1 MVLKRRSFWHGGS
14 RRVPAPK
21 WLVVAR
27 NQYRIYTSSIRK
39 IRIYFP
45 FLAIGLLAVYVL
57 FIAPAVVSLFID
69 DFLVFIISVAA
80 VPMVQIILFMFFF
93 YLMLFPISDTLRE
106 VKTEQLEIFLASPVK
121 PSDVLLGEF
130 LGKMPFYAIAITVIT
145 GTFTALLNPLGLDVV
160 QNAIIII
167 VFVITFLSALWIGT
181 VVAAIL
187 RTKLGKSVRGKDV
200 GRALSVIIVLPMIA
214 VMYAIIGGGLIE
226 ALVDPTTSG
235 TVRTILGLLPSS
247 WGAEIFVGFASNP
260 SNIGAVGL
268 ETLTRFGSLIAFFVA
283 VLWLGAK
290 AANRAY
296 SLESTTF
303 TASKAKPDGLFYKTV
318 KYLGG
323 GGSSGT
329 LLASIF
335 KDYGRRLENLSW
347 IAYVVCLIAMISIF
361 LSDPFSSPR
370 DPLVILSLMA
380 IPLLT
385 GFVVG
390 TVSRGKET
398 LFLYRKSP
406 NGVGR
411 FVKARLLQ
419 GWLVA
424 VPIAAAIMAV
434 STILVPQVTLFSL
447 LINTIWGSLR
457 TMASVAFLLGLA
469 LLIPVFAE
477 ESRER
482 TLGVMINLQVILF
495 TTIGLEIGFS
505 RFGLS
510 FRRLL
515 PNLEPL
521 TGLLLD
527 HLLQTAIISLVGI
540 VLFYLG
546 KRKLSRI
553 E

>member
-1 MVLKRRSFWHGGS
+1 V
-14 RRVPAPK
+14 PK

-27 NQYRIYTSSIRK
+27 NEYRIYTSSIRK
-39 IRIYFP
+39 IRKYFP

-57 FIAPAVVSLFID
+57 FVAPAVVGFFID

-106 VKTEQLEIFLASPVK
+106 VKTEQLEIFLSTPVK

-145 GTFTALLNPLGLDVV
+145 GTFTALLNPLGLDAV
-160 QNAIIII
+160 QNVIIII
-167 VFVITFLSALWIGT
+167 VFVITFLSAIWIGT
-181 VVAAIL
+181 VIAAVL
-187 RTKLGKSVRGKDV
+187 RTKLGKTVRGKDV
-200 GRALSVIIVLPMIA
+200 GRALSVVIALPMIA
-214 VMYAIIGGGLIE
+214 VIYAIIGGGLTE
-226 ALVDPTTSG
+226 ALFDPTTSG
-235 TVRTILGLLPSS
+235 TVRAILGLLPSS

-260 SNIGAVGL
+260 SNVGAVGL
-268 ETLTRFGSLIAFFVA
+268 ETLMRFGGLIAFFMA

-303 TASKAKPDGLFYKTV
+303 TASKAKPEGFFYKTV

-347 IAYVVCLIAMISIF
+347 IVYSVGLIAMISIF

-370 DPLVILSLMA
+370 DPLVVFSLLA

-385 GFVVG
+385 GFTVG
-390 TVSRGKET
+390 TVSRGKAT

-419 GWLVA
+419 GWFVA
-424 VPIAAAIMAV
+424 VPIAAALMAV

-457 TMASVAFLLGLA
+457 AMASVTLLLGLA

-477 ESRER
+477 GSRER
-482 TLGVMINLQVILF
+482 TLSLMINLQVVLF
-495 TTIGLEIGFS
+495 ATIGLEIGFS

-510 FRRLL
+510 FRRMI
-515 PNLEPL
+515 PNIEAF
-521 TGLLLD
+521 TGLLFD
-527 HLLQTAIISLVGI
+527 HLLQTVIIFLIGI
-540 VLFYLG
+540 VLLYFG

>member
-1 MVLKRRSFWHGGS
+1 
-14 RRVPAPK
+14 VPVPK

-27 NQYRIYTSSIRK
+27 NEYRIHTSSIRK
-39 IRIYFP
+39 IRKYFP
-45 FLAIGLLAVYVL
+45 FLTIGLLVVYVL

-130 LGKMPFYAIAITVIT
+130 LGKMPFYTIAITVIT

-167 VFVITFLSALWIGT
+167 VFVITFLSAIWIGT
-181 VVAAIL
+181 VIAAIL

-226 ALVDPTTSG
+226 ALIDPTTSG
-235 TVRTILGLLPSS
+235 TVRTFLGMLPSS
-247 WGAEIFVGFASNP
+247 WGAEIFVGLASNP
-260 SNIGAVGL
+260 NNISAFGL

-347 IAYVVCLIAMISIF
+347 IAYVVGLIAMLSIF

-447 LINTIWGSLR
+447 LINTIWGSIR

-482 TLGVMINLQVILF
+482 TLGIIINLQVILF

-515 PNLEPL
+515 PNLEPF

>member
-1 MVLKRRSFWHGGS
+1 M
-14 RRVPAPK
+14 PAPK

-27 NQYRIYTSSIRK
+27 NEYRILTSSIRK
-39 IRIYFP
+39 IRRYFP
-45 FLAIGLLAVYVL
+45 YLVLGLLAVYVL

-69 DFLVFIISVAA
+69 DFLNFVISVAA

-106 VKTEQLEIFLASPVK
+106 VKTEQLEIFLVAPVK

-145 GTFTALLNPLGLDVV
+145 GTFTALLIPLGLDLV
-160 QNAIIII
+160 QNAIIIL
-167 VFVITFLSALWIGT
+167 VFIITFLSATWIGT
-181 VVAAIL
+181 VIAAIL
-187 RTKLGKSVRGKDV
+187 RTKLGKTVRGKDI
-200 GRALSVIIVLPMIA
+200 GRALSIIIVLPGIA
-214 VMYAIIGGGLIE
+214 VMYAIIGGGLTK
-226 ALVDPTTSG
+226 ALIDPTTSG
-235 TVRTILGLLPSS
+235 TVRAILGLLPSS

-260 SNIGAVGL
+260 GNISAVGL
-268 ETLTRFGSLIAFFVA
+268 ETLMHFGGLIAFFIA

-303 TASKAKPDGLFYKTV
+303 TASKVKPDGFFYKTIRR
-318 KYLGG
+318 LGG
-323 GGSSGT
+323 GGSSGII
-329 LLASIF
+329 LKSIF

-347 IAYVVCLIAMISIF
+347 IVYVVGLIAMISIF

-370 DPLVILSLMA
+370 DPLVILSLMS

-390 TVSRGKET
+390 TVSRGKAI
-398 LFLYRKSP
+398 LFLYRKTP

-411 FVKARLLQ
+411 FLKARLLQ
-419 GWLVA
+419 GWLVT
-424 VPIAAAIMAV
+424 VPIAAGIMAV
-434 STILVPQVTLFSL
+434 STVLVPQVTLFSL
-447 LINTIWGSLR
+447 LLNMIWGSLR

-469 LLIPVFAE
+469 LLIPIFAE

-482 TLGVMINLQVILF
+482 TLGIIVNLQIVLF
-495 TTIGLEIGFS
+495 TTIGLEVSFS

-510 FRRLL
+510 FG
-515 PNLEPL
+515 NLFSNLDPFA
-521 TGLLLD
+521 GLLLD
-527 HLLQTAIISLVGI
+527 HMLQTAIIWLAGI
-540 VLFYLG
+540 VFVYLG
-546 KRKLSRI
+546 KRKLSKI

>member
-1 MVLKRRSFWHGGS
+1 MPV
-14 RRVPAPK
+14 PK

-27 NQYRIYTSSIRK
+27 NEYRIHTSSIRK
-39 IRIYFP
+39 IRKYFP
-45 FLAIGLLAVYVL
+45 FLTIGLLAVYVL
-57 FIAPAVVSLFID
+57 FVAPAVVGFFID

-106 VKTEQLEIFLASPVK
+106 VKTEQLEIFLSTPVK

-130 LGKMPFYAIAITVIT
+130 LGKMPFYAIAVTVIT
-145 GTFTALLNPLGLDVV
+145 GTFTALLNPLGLDAV
-160 QNAIIII
+160 QNVIIII
-167 VFVITFLSALWIGT
+167 VFVITFLSAIWIGT
-181 VVAAIL
+181 VIAAVL
-187 RTKLGKSVRGKDV
+187 RTKLGKTVRGKDV
-200 GRALSVIIVLPMIA
+200 GRALSVVIALPMIA
-214 VMYAIIGGGLIE
+214 VIYAIIGGGLTE
-226 ALVDPTTSG
+226 ALFDPTTSG
-235 TVRTILGLLPSS
+235 TVRAILGLLPSS

-260 SNIGAVGL
+260 SNVGAVVL
-268 ETLTRFGSLIAFFVA
+268 ETLMRFGGLIAFFMA

-303 TASKAKPDGLFYKTV
+303 TASKAKPEGFFYRTV

-347 IAYVVCLIAMISIF
+347 IVYSVGLILMIRIF

-370 DPLVILSLMA
+370 DPLVILSLLA

-385 GFVVG
+385 GFTVG
-390 TVSRGKET
+390 TVSRGKAT

-419 GWLVA
+419 GWFVA
-424 VPIAAAIMAV
+424 VPIVAALMAV

-457 TMASVAFLLGLA
+457 AMASVTLLFGLA

-477 ESRER
+477 GSRER
-482 TLGVMINLQVILF
+482 TLSLMINLQVVLF
-495 TTIGLEIGFS
+495 ATIGLEIGFS

-510 FRRLL
+510 FRRMI
-515 PNLEPL
+515 PNIEPF
-521 TGLLLD
+521 TGLLFD
-527 HLLQTAIISLVGI
+527 HLLQTAIIFLIGI
-540 VLFYLG
+540 VLLYLG